1 MSGGEPVPAF
11 PIVDAHVHLYDP
23 GVIRYGWMRG
33 KPALEQQRLMAQLD
47 AARGAVEIDAL
58 VWVEVGADP
67 GQYLQEASF
76 VDGLAR
82 ADRRIR
88 AMVAHA
94 PLERG
99 AAVTPDLEK
108 LAAHD
113 LTRGIRR
120 LLQDEPD
127 DAFCLQPGF
136 VEGVRLLARFGLSFE
151 ICVYHRQ
158 LAGAVELVRRCPD
171 VRFVLDHAGKPG
183 IRESLMEPWRTHITE
198 LAALPNVWCKL
209 SGLITEADH
218 AEWTRAQLRPYIDHV
233 IESFGFARVMFG
245 SDWPV
250 SEQTHRYAKWVEI
263 VDWMRA
269 GACEDERRSLFRDNA
284 IAFYR
289 LGAS

>member
-1 MSGGEPVPAF
+1 LSEGEAVPEF

-23 GVIRYGWMRG
+23 GVIRYGWMQG
-33 KPALEQQRLMAQLD
+33 KPVLEQQRLMAQLD
-47 AARGAVEIDAL
+47 AARGPLEVEAL
-58 VWVEVGADP
+58 VWIEVGADP

-76 VDGLAR
+76 VGGLAR
-82 ADRRIR
+82 AEARIR

-136 VEGVRLLARFGLSFE
+136 VDGVQLLKHFDLSFD

-158 LAGAVELVRRCPD
+158 LAGAVELVRRCPE

-183 IRESLMEPWRTHITE
+183 IRDGLMEPWRTHIAE
-198 LAALPNVWCKL
+198 LAELPNVWCKL

-218 AEWTRAQLRPYIDHV
+218 GSWTRAQLRPYIEHV
-233 IESFGFARVMFG
+233 IECFGFARVMFG

-263 VDWMRA
+263 VDWALA
-269 GACEDERRSLFRDNA
+269 GAAADQRRKLFRDNA
-284 IAFYR
+284 IAFYK

>member
-1 MSGGEPVPAF
+1 MPDF

-23 GVIRYGWMRG
+23 GVIRYGWMKG
-33 KPALEQQRLMAQLD
+33 KPVLDQQHLMAQLD
-47 AARGAVEIDAL
+47 AARGPVELEAL

-88 AMVAHA
+88 AMVAAA

-99 AAVTPDLEK
+99 AAVVPDLEK
-108 LAAHD
+108 LAAHG

-127 DAFCLQPGF
+127 DAFCLRPGF
-136 VEGVRLLARFGLSFE
+136 VEGVRLLARHGLSFD

-158 LAGAVELVRRCPD
+158 LAGAVELVRRCPE

-183 IRESLMEPWRTHITE
+183 IRAGLMEPWRTHIAE

-218 AEWTRAQLRPYIDHV
+218 ANWTRAQLRPYIDHV
-233 IESFGFARVMFG
+233 IERFGFERVMFG

-250 SEQTHRYAKWVEI
+250 SEQTHRYDRWVEI
-263 VDWMRA
+263 VDQA
-269 GACEDERRSLFRDNA
+269 LADASDDERRKLFRDNA

-289 LGAS
+289 HNAS

>member
-1 MSGGEPVPAF
+1 MPDF

-23 GVIRYGWMRG
+23 GVIRYGWMKG
-33 KPALEQQRLMAQLD
+33 KPALDQLRLMAELD
-47 AARGAVEIDAL
+47 AARGPAELEAL
-58 VWVEVGADP
+58 VWGEVGADP
-67 GQYLQEASF
+67 GLYLEEASF

-88 AMVAHA
+88 AMVAQA

-108 LAAHD
+108 LAAHG

-127 DAFCLQPGF
+127 DAFCLRPGF
-136 VEGVRLLARFGLSFE
+136 VEGVRLLARHGLSFDL
-151 ICVYHRQ
+151 CVYHRQ
-158 LAGAVELVRRCPD
+158 LAGAVELVRRCPE

-183 IRESLMEPWRTHITE
+183 IRGGLMEPWRTHIAE
-198 LAALPNVWCKL
+198 LAGLPNVWCKL

-218 AEWTRAQLRPYIDHV
+218 ANWTREQLRPYIDHV
-233 IESFGFARVMFG
+233 IESFGFGRVMFG

-250 SEQTHRYAKWVEI
+250 SEQTHRYDEWVEI
-263 VDWMRA
+263 ADEALVDA
-269 GACEDERRSLFRDNA
+269 SDDERRKLFRDNA

-289 LGAS
+289 LDAS

>member
-1 MSGGEPVPAF
+1 MPEF

-23 GVIRYGWMRG
+23 GVIRYGWMAGR
-33 KPALEQQRLMAQLD
+33 PVLDRQRLMAQLD
-47 AARGAVEIDAL
+47 AERGPVEIEAL

-88 AMVAHA
+88 ALVAHA

-108 LAAHD
+108 LAAHG

-120 LLQDEPD
+120 LLQDAPD

-136 VEGVRLLARFGLSFE
+136 IEGVRLLARFDLSFD

-158 LAGAVELVRRCPD
+158 LAGALELVRRCPE

-183 IRESLMEPWRTHITE
+183 IRAGRTEPWRTHIAE
-198 LAALPNVWCKL
+198 LAALPNIWCKL
-209 SGLITEADH
+209 SGLITQADH
-218 AEWTRAQLRPYIDHV
+218 ATWRREQLRPYMDHV
-233 IESFGFARVMFG
+233 FERFGFERVMFG

-250 SEQTHRYAKWVEI
+250 AAETHRYREWVEI
-263 VDWMRA
+263 VEETLASVAEVERRKVFRDNATAFYRLEPMRA
-269 GACEDERRSLFRDNA
+269 GAQP
-284 IAFYR
+284 
-289 LGAS
+289 

>member
-1 MSGGEPVPAF
+1 VL
-11 PIVDAHVHLYDP
+11 D
-23 GVIRYGWMRG
+23 
-33 KPALEQQRLMAQLD
+33 QQHLMAQLD
-47 AARGAVEIDAL
+47 AARGPVELEAL

-88 AMVAHA
+88 AIVAAA

-108 LAAHD
+108 LAAHG

-127 DAFCLQPGF
+127 HAFCLRPGF
-136 VEGVRLLARFGLSFE
+136 VEGVRLLARHGMSFD

-158 LAGAVELVRRCPD
+158 LASAVELARRCPE

-183 IRESLMEPWRTHITE
+183 IRESLMEPWRTRIAE

-218 AEWTRAQLRPYIDHV
+218 ANWIREQLRPYIDHV
-233 IESFGFARVMFG
+233 IERFGFERVMFG

-250 SEQTHRYAKWVEI
+250 SEQTHRYDQWVEI
-263 VDWMRA
+263 VDQALA
-269 GACEDERRSLFRDNA
+269 GASADERRKVFRDNA

-289 LGAS
+289 LDAS

>member
-1 MSGGEPVPAF
+1 MPDF

-23 GVIRYGWMRG
+23 GVIRYGWMKG
-33 KPALEQQRLMAQLD
+33 KPALDQLRLMAELD
-47 AARGAVEIDAL
+47 AARGPAELEAL

-67 GQYLQEASF
+67 GLYLEEASF

-88 AMVAHA
+88 AMVAQA

-108 LAAHD
+108 LAAHG

-127 DAFCLQPGF
+127 DAFCLRPGF
-136 VEGVRLLARFGLSFE
+136 VEGVRLLARHGLSFDL
-151 ICVYHRQ
+151 CVYHRQ
-158 LAGAVELVRRCPD
+158 LAGAVELVRRCPE

-183 IRESLMEPWRTHITE
+183 IRGGLMEPWRTHIAE
-198 LAALPNVWCKL
+198 LAGLPNVWCKL

-218 AEWTRAQLRPYIDHV
+218 ANWTREQLRPYIDHV
-233 IESFGFARVMFG
+233 IESFGFGRVMFG

-250 SEQTHRYAKWVEI
+250 SEQTHRYDEWVEI
-263 VDWMRA
+263 ADEALVDA
-269 GACEDERRSLFRDNA
+269 SDDERRKLFRDNA

-289 LGAS
+289 LDAS

>member
-1 MSGGEPVPAF
+1 MPEF
-11 PIVDAHVHLYDP
+11 PIVDSHVHLYDP
-23 GVIRYGWMRG
+23 GVIRYGWMAGR
-33 KPALEQQRLMAQLD
+33 PVLDQQRLMAQLD
-47 AARGAVEIDAL
+47 AARGAVEIEAL

-82 ADRRIR
+82 KDRRIR
-88 AMVAHA
+88 ALVAHA

-108 LAAHD
+108 LAAHG

-127 DAFCLQPGF
+127 DAFCLRPNF
-136 VEGVRLLARFGLSFE
+136 VEGVRLLARLDLSFDL
-151 ICVYHRQ
+151 CVYHRQ
-158 LAGAVELVRRCPD
+158 LAGALELVRRCPE
-171 VRFVLDHAGKPG
+171 VRFVLDHAGKPN
-183 IRESLMEPWRTHITE
+183 IRAALMAPWRTHVAE

-218 AEWTRAQLRPYIDHV
+218 ANWTREQLRPYIDHV
-233 IESFGFARVMFG
+233 IESFGCERVMFG

-250 SEQTHRYAKWVEI
+250 AEETHRYEQWVEI
-263 VDWMRA
+263 VEQALA
-269 GACEDERRSLFRDNA
+269 GAGEDERRKIFRDNA

-289 LGAS
+289 LDAP

>member
-1 MSGGEPVPAF
+1 MPDF
-11 PIVDAHVHLYDP
+11 PIVDAHVHLNDP

-33 KPALEQQRLMAQLD
+33 NSVLDQQRLMAELD
-47 AARGAVEIDAL
+47 AARGALEIEAL

-76 VDGLAR
+76 ADGLAR
-82 ADRRIR
+82 ADERIR

-108 LAAHD
+108 LAAHG

-127 DAFCLQPGF
+127 DRFCLRPGF
-136 VEGVRLLARFGLSFE
+136 IEGVQLLARFDLSFDL
-151 ICVYHRQ
+151 CVYHPQ
-158 LAGAVELVRRCPD
+158 LASAVELVRRCPD

-183 IRESLMEPWRTHITE
+183 IRDGLMEPWRTQIAE

-209 SGLITEADH
+209 SGLITEAGH
-218 AEWTRAQLRPYIDHV
+218 GSWTRAQLRPYIDHV
-233 IESFGFARVMFG
+233 IQSFGFERVMFG

-263 VDWMRA
+263 VDWALA
-269 GACEDERRSLFRDNA
+269 GAAADQRRKLFRDNA

-289 LGAS
+289 LNAS

>member
-1 MSGGEPVPAF
+1 MSGDPMPDF

-23 GVIRYGWMRG
+23 GVIRYGWMKGR
-33 KPALEQQRLMAQLD
+33 PVLDRQRLLAQLD
-47 AARGAVEIDAL
+47 EARGAVEIEAL

-67 GQYLQEASF
+67 GLYLQEASF

-108 LAAHD
+108 LAAHP

-127 DAFCLQPGF
+127 DAFCLRSGF
-136 VEGVRLLARFGLSFE
+136 IQGVRLLARFDLSFD

-158 LAGAVELVRRCPD
+158 LASAVELVRRCPE

-183 IRESLMEPWRTHITE
+183 IRDGLLEPWRTHIAA
-198 LAALPNVWCKL
+198 LAALPYVWCKL

-218 AEWTRAQLRPYIDHV
+218 AGWTREQLRPYVDHV
-233 IESFGFARVMFG
+233 IECFGAGRVMFG

-250 SEQTHRYAKWVEI
+250 SEQTHPYDAWVEI
-263 VDWMRA
+263 ADRALA
-269 GACEDERRSLFRDNA
+269 GASHEERRKLFRDNA
-284 IAFYR
+284 VAFYR
-289 LGAS
+289 LDAS

>member
-1 MSGGEPVPAF
+1 MPDF
-11 PIVDAHVHLYDP
+11 PIIDAHVHLYDP
-23 GVIRYGWMRG
+23 RVIRYGWMKG
-33 KPALEQQRLMAQLD
+33 KPALEQQHLMAQLD
-47 AARGAVEIDAL
+47 AARGSVELEAL

-76 VDGLAR
+76 VDGLAH
-82 ADRRIR
+82 ADRRIW
-88 AMVAHA
+88 AIVAAA

-108 LAAHD
+108 LAAHG

-127 DAFCLQPGF
+127 DAFCLRPGF
-136 VEGVRLLARFGLSFE
+136 VEGVRLLARHGLSFD
-151 ICVYHRQ
+151 ICVYHHQ
-158 LAGAVELVRRCPD
+158 LASAVELARRCSD

-183 IRESLMEPWRTHITE
+183 IRAGLMEPWRTQIAE

-218 AEWTRAQLRPYIDHV
+218 AHWTREQLRPYIDHV
-233 IESFGFARVMFG
+233 IERFGFERVMFG

-250 SEQTHRYAKWVEI
+250 SEQTHRYDQWVET
-263 VDWMRA
+263 VDQTLA
-269 GACEDERRSLFRDNA
+269 GASADERRKVFRDNA

-289 LGAS
+289 LDAS

>member
-1 MSGGEPVPAF
+1 MPNF

-23 GVIRYGWMRG
+23 GVIRYGWMKG
-33 KPALEQQRLMAQLD
+33 KPVLDQQHLMAQLD
-47 AARGAVEIDAL
+47 AARGPVELEAL

-88 AMVAHA
+88 AMVAAA

-99 AAVTPDLEK
+99 AAVVPDLEK
-108 LAAHD
+108 LAAHG

-127 DAFCLQPGF
+127 DAFCLRPGF
-136 VEGVRLLARFGLSFE
+136 VEGVRLLARHGLSFD

-158 LAGAVELVRRCPD
+158 LAGAVELVRRCPE

-183 IRESLMEPWRTHITE
+183 IRAGLMEPWRTHIAE

-218 AEWTRAQLRPYIDHV
+218 ANWTRAQLRPYIDHV
-233 IESFGFARVMFG
+233 IERFGFERVMFG

-250 SEQTHRYAKWVEI
+250 SEQTHRYDRWVEI
-263 VDWMRA
+263 VDQA
-269 GACEDERRSLFRDNA
+269 LADASDDERRKLFRDNA

-289 LGAS
+289 HNAS

>member
-1 MSGGEPVPAF
+1 MPDF

-23 GVIRYGWMRG
+23 GVIRYGWMQG
-33 KPALEQQRLMAQLD
+33 KPVLDRQRLIAQLD
-47 AARGAVEIDAL
+47 RARGPVEIEAL

-67 GQYLQEASF
+67 GLYLQEASF

-82 ADRRIR
+82 TDRRI
-88 AMVAHA
+88 AALVASA

-127 DAFCLQPGF
+127 DAFCLRPGF
-136 VEGVRLLARFGLSFE
+136 IEGVRLLPGFDLSFE

-158 LAGAVELVRRCPD
+158 LASAVELVRRCPE

-183 IRESLMEPWRTHITE
+183 IRDGLLEPWRTHIAT

-218 AEWTRAQLRPYIDHV
+218 GNWTREQLLPYIDHV
-233 IESFGFARVMFG
+233 IERFGFERVMFG

-250 SEQTHRYAKWVEI
+250 AEQTHRYAEWVEI
-263 VDWMRA
+263 VDQAFA
-269 GACEDERRSLFRDNA
+269 GSAEDERRRLFRDNA

-289 LGAS
+289 LDAAGRPGG

>member
-1 MSGGEPVPAF
+1 VSEGEPVPDF

-33 KPALEQQRLMAQLD
+33 KPALDQQRLMAQLD
-47 AARGAVEIDAL
+47 AARGPIEIEGL

-67 GQYLQEASF
+67 GLYLQEASF
-76 VDGLAR
+76 VDGLAQ

-88 AMVAHA
+88 AMVAAA

-99 AAVTPDLEK
+99 AAVTSDLEK

-127 DAFCLQPGF
+127 DAFCLRPGF
-136 VEGVRLLARFGLSFE
+136 VEGVQLLARFDLSFD

-158 LAGAVELVRRCPD
+158 LASAVELVRRCPE

-183 IRESLMEPWRTHITE
+183 IRDGLMEPWRTHFEE
-198 LAALPNVWCKL
+198 LSALPNFWCKL
-209 SGLITEADH
+209 SGLITEADPGD
-218 AEWTRAQLRPYIDHV
+218 WTREQLRPYIDHV
-233 IESFGFARVMFG
+233 IERFGFERLMFG

-250 SEQTHRYAKWVEI
+250 AEQTHRYGEWVGI
-263 VDWMRA
+263 VDGALA
-269 GACEDERRSLFRDNA
+269 GATEEERRKLFRDNA

-289 LGAS
+289 LAAL

>member
-1 MSGGEPVPAF
+1 MPDF

-23 GVIRYGWMRG
+23 GVIRYGWMKG
-33 KPALEQQRLMAQLD
+33 KPVLDQPRLMAQLD
-47 AARGAVEIDAL
+47 AARGPVEIEAL

-82 ADRRIR
+82 SDRRI
-88 AMVAHA
+88 AALVAHA

-113 LTRGIRR
+113 LARGIRR

-127 DAFCLQPGF
+127 DAFCLRPGF
-136 VEGVRLLARFGLSFE
+136 VEGVRLLKHFDLSFD

-183 IRESLMEPWRTHITE
+183 IRDGLMEPWRAHIAE

-218 AEWTRAQLRPYIDHV
+218 GSWTREQLRPYIDHV
-233 IESFGFARVMFG
+233 IERFGFARVMFG

-250 SEQTHRYAKWVEI
+250 AEQTHRHAKWVAI
-263 VDWMRA
+263 VDWALA
-269 GACEDERRSLFRDNA
+269 GAAEDQRRKLYRDNA
-284 IAFYR
+284 NAFYR

>member
-1 MSGGEPVPAF
+1 MPDFPV
-11 PIVDAHVHLYDP
+11 VDAHVHLYDP
-23 GVIRYGWMRG
+23 GVIRYGWMKD
-33 KPALEQQRLMAQLD
+33 KPVLDRQRLMAQLD
-47 AARGAVEIDAL
+47 TARGPVEIEAL
-58 VWVEVGADP
+58 IWVEVGADP
-67 GQYLQEASF
+67 GLYLEEASF

-108 LAAHD
+108 LAAHG

-120 LLQDEPD
+120 LLQHEPD
-127 DAFCLQPGF
+127 DAFCLRPGF
-136 VEGVRLLARFGLSFE
+136 VEGVRLLPRFDLSFD

-158 LAGAVELVRRCPD
+158 LAGAVELVRRCPA
-171 VRFVLDHAGKPG
+171 VRFVLDHGGKPG
-183 IRESLMEPWRTHITE
+183 IREGLMEPWHTHIE
-198 LAALPNVWCKL
+198 QLAALPNVWCKL

-218 AEWTRAQLRPYIDHV
+218 ASWIRDQLRPYIDHL
-233 IESFGFARVMFG
+233 IESFGCGRLMFG

-250 SEQTHRYAKWVEI
+250 AEQTHRYPEWVEI
-263 VDWMRA
+263 VDQALA
-269 GACEDERRSLFRDNA
+269 GASEEERRKLFRDNA

-289 LGAS
+289 LDAA

>member
-1 MSGGEPVPAF
+1 VPDF
-11 PIVDAHVHLYDP
+11 PMIDAHVHLYDP

-33 KPALEQQRLMAQLD
+33 KRALDQQRLLAQLD
-47 AARGAVEIDAL
+47 AARGPVEIEAL

-67 GQYLQEASF
+67 GLYLQEASF

-99 AAVTPDLEK
+99 AAITPDLEK

-127 DAFCLQPGF
+127 DAFCLRPAF
-136 VEGVRLLARFGLSFE
+136 VEGVRLLTRFDLSFD

-158 LAGAVELVRRCPD
+158 LASAVELVRRCPE

-183 IRESLMEPWRTHITE
+183 VRDGLMEPWRTHVEE

-209 SGLITEADH
+209 SGLITEADQ
-218 AEWTRAQLRPYIDHV
+218 ASWTREQLRPYIDHV
-233 IESFGFARVMFG
+233 IECFGFERVMFG

-250 SEQTHRYAKWVEI
+250 SEQTHRYGEWVEI
-263 VDWMRA
+263 VDWALA
-269 GACEDERRSLFRDNA
+269 GATVDERRRLLRDNA

>member
-1 MSGGEPVPAF
+1 MSGDPMPDF

-23 GVIRYGWMRG
+23 GVIRYGWMKGR
-33 KPALEQQRLMAQLD
+33 PVLDRQRLLAQLD
-47 AARGAVEIDAL
+47 EARRAIEIGAL

-67 GQYLQEASF
+67 GLYLQEASF

-108 LAAHD
+108 LAAHE
-113 LTRGIRR
+113 LTRGVRR

-127 DAFCLQPGF
+127 DAFCLRPGF
-136 VEGVRLLARFGLSFE
+136 IEGVRLLARFDLSFD
-151 ICVYHRQ
+151 ICVYNRQ
-158 LAGAVELVRRCPD
+158 LASAVELARRCPE

-183 IRESLMEPWRTHITE
+183 IRNGLLEPWRTHIAQ
-198 LAALPNVWCKL
+198 LAAMPHVWCKL

-218 AEWTRAQLRPYIDHV
+218 ANWTRAQLRPYIDHV
-233 IESFGFARVMFG
+233 IKCFGAGRVMFG

-250 SEQTHRYAKWVEI
+250 SEQTHRYAEWVEI
-263 VDWMRA
+263 ADWA
-269 GACEDERRSLFRDNA
+269 LAHASHDERRKIFRDNA
-284 IAFYR
+284 MAFYR
-289 LGAS
+289 LDAS

>member
-1 MSGGEPVPAF
+1 MPDF
-11 PIVDAHVHLYDP
+11 PFVDAHVHLYDP
-23 GVIRYGWMRG
+23 GVIRYGWMKG
-33 KPALEQQRLMAQLD
+33 KPVLEQQHLMAQLD
-47 AARGAVEIDAL
+47 AARGPVELEAL

-88 AMVAHA
+88 AMVAAA

-108 LAAHD
+108 LAAHG

-127 DAFCLQPGF
+127 DAFCLRPGF
-136 VEGVRLLARFGLSFE
+136 VEGVRLLARHGLSFD

-158 LAGAVELVRRCPD
+158 LAGAVELVRRCPE

-183 IRESLMEPWRTHITE
+183 IRDGLMEPWRTHIAE

-218 AEWTRAQLRPYIDHV
+218 VNWTREQLRPYIDHV
-233 IESFGFARVMFG
+233 IERFGFARVMFG

-250 SEQTHRYAKWVEI
+250 AEQTHRYDEWVEI
-263 VDWMRA
+263 VDQA
-269 GACEDERRSLFRDNA
+269 VVDASDDERRKLFRDSA

-289 LGAS
+289 LDAS

>member
-1 MSGGEPVPAF
+1 MPDF

-23 GVIRYGWMRG
+23 GVIRYGWMKG
-33 KPALEQQRLMAQLD
+33 KPLLDQQHLMAQLD
-47 AARGAVEIDAL
+47 AARGPAELEAL

-67 GQYLQEASF
+67 GQYLQEASY

-88 AMVAHA
+88 AMVAAA

-108 LAAHD
+108 LAAHA
-113 LTRGIRR
+113 LTRSIRR

-127 DAFCLQPGF
+127 DAFCLRPGF
-136 VEGVRLLARFGLSFE
+136 VEGVRLLARHGLSFD

-158 LAGAVELVRRCPD
+158 LASAVELVRRCPE

-183 IRESLMEPWRTHITE
+183 IRAGLMEPWRTHIAE

-218 AEWTRAQLRPYIDHV
+218 ANWTRTQLRPYIDHV
-233 IESFGFARVMFG
+233 IERFGFERVMFG

-250 SEQTHRYAKWVEI
+250 SEQTHRYGEWVGI
-263 VDWMRA
+263 VDQA
-269 GACEDERRSLFRDNA
+269 LADASADERRKLFRDNA

-289 LGAS
+289 LDAS

>member
-1 MSGGEPVPAF
+1 MPDF

-23 GVIRYGWMRG
+23 GVIRYAWMKGRA
-33 KPALEQQRLMAQLD
+33 ALDRQRLLAQLD
-47 AARGAVEIDAL
+47 EARGPVEIEAL

-82 ADRRIR
+82 ADGRIR
-88 AMVAHA
+88 ALVAHA

-108 LAAHD
+108 LAAHE

-120 LLQDEPD
+120 LLQEEADDE
-127 DAFCLQPGF
+127 FCLRPGF
-136 VEGVRLLARFGLSFE
+136 VEGVRLLARFDLSFE
-151 ICVYHRQ
+151 LCVYHRQ
-158 LAGAVELVRRCPD
+158 LASAVELVRRCPD
-171 VRFVLDHAGKPG
+171 VRFALDHAGKPG
-183 IRESLMEPWRTHITE
+183 IRDGLMEPWRTHVAE

-218 AEWTRAQLRPYIDHV
+218 AKWSSAQLRPYMKHV
-233 IESFGFARVMFG
+233 IERFGFERVMFG

-250 SEQTHRYAKWVEI
+250 SEQTHRYDEWVEI
-263 VDWMRA
+263 ADWA
-269 GACEDERRSLFRDNA
+269 LADASHAERRRLFRDNA
-284 IAFYR
+284 VAFYR
-289 LGAS
+289 LDAP